1 MIPDIIDGK
10 YRVIREIGSGGMARV
25 YRAINMST
33 RKVVAVKMLKEEY
46 LNDKEFLRRF
56 SERFQNLL
64 DCRDLLQAK
73 DLQGVEEVTALGA
86 AKHCE
91 TLIISAVAI
100 LYDYLEEL
108 EEE

>member
-1 MIPDIIDGK
+1 TENDP
-10 YRVIREIGSGGMARV
+10 E
-25 YRAINMST
+25 
-33 RKVVAVKMLKEEY
+33 RKAYTAKLT
-46 LNDKEFLRRF
+46 KEFLRRF

-73 DLQGVEEVTALGA
+73 DLQGVEEVATLGA